1 MNTRRNRPNYF
12 LLNDGLEA
20 SAEDRLDSHENVTT
34 LENDILPSESASQI
48 QQLRFEST
56 IQAKS
61 ATSLAPLQEPLQHAR
76 ISEPKSTN
84 WPWTYFDI
92 SEFEKPW
99 IIPCAVLDNETGE
112 KCGWK
117 TTDSKRQGST
127 GNIIDHLRKQHSIDS
142 PNRPEEPKRA
152 ESSIL
157 SFIKGKERLTHQLLE
172 KNILRW
178 IVAEKQPFTTLESA
192 AFQQIF
198 HDIPG
203 IRLPFT
209 RRQVVR
215 QRFAAQRVQLRNYPK
230 HAKELLSLWTS
241 GRDKN
246 IFSPSE

>member
-1 MNTRRNRPNYF
+1 MDTRRNRPNYF
-12 LLNDGLEA
+12 LLNDGLDDEA
-20 SAEDRLDSHENVTT
+20 SAEDPLDSHEN
-34 LENDILPSESASQI
+34 
-48 QQLRFEST
+48 QLRFESLAKTQVEESST
-56 IQAKS
+56 IQAES

-84 WPWTYFDI
+84 WPWTYFEV
-92 SEFEKPW
+92 SEFENPW
-99 IIPCAVLDNETGE
+99 IVKKSNRRKLIDREIRCAVLDNETGE

-127 GNIIDHLRKQHSIDS
+127 GNMIDHLRKQHSIDS

-152 ESSIL
+152 ES
-157 SFIKGKERLTHQLLE
+157 K

-178 IVAEKQPFTTLESA
+178 IVAEKQPFTTLEWAS
-192 AFQQIF
+192 FQQIF

-215 QRFAAQRVQLRNYPK
+215 QRLADEFAAQRVQLNE
-230 HAKELLSLWTS
+230 ELSKTYQRIAISLDVRK
-241 GRDKN
+241 G
-246 IFSPSE
+246 